1 MPQLSIIVPVY
12 NVEPY
17 LRRCIDSILAQTF
30 TDFELILIDDGSP
43 DKCGEIMEEYAA
55 QDSRII
61 TIHQENKGV
70 SAARNAGL
78 HIAQGTYVGFVDP
91 DDWIDPGMYDGIIR
105 AMEKNGAE
113 LGFCSWRDQFQD
125 GREIEHGVEFPDKM
139 TCTTFVKEIF
149 AIPRTVAGSNCNKVF
164 VRKLIRHN
172 YDESLT
178 ICEDN
183 KFLCEYCLGVREVC
197 YANSGKYNVF
207 IREDSTTRRTAT
219 SVVCGLPVRREL
231 IEIVSPLGEDVR
243 QCAEADFLDT
253 CLQYLRLIES
263 EKCSEAY
270 KLTTVSF
277 KNYIQRYF
285 SQIIKNDYIH
295 WKMKLLLVQKA
306 IYIKMK
312 IYNDVEIMSWNW
324 KGSPSE
330 KNCNNIRWS
339 CNGRD

>member
-1 MPQLSIIVPVY
+1 MPLLSIIVPIY
-12 NVEPY
+12 NVELY
-17 LRRCIDSILAQTF
+17 LPRCIDSILAQTF

-43 DKCGEIMEEYAA
+43 DRCGEIMEEYAKR
-55 QDSRII
+55 DSRII

-78 HIAQGTYVGFVDP
+78 SIAQGTYIGFVDP

-105 AMEKNGAE
+105 AMKKTGAE
-113 LGFCSWRDQFQD
+113 LGFCSWRDQFPD
-125 GREIEHGVEFPDKM
+125 GRVIEHGVEFPDKM

-207 IREDSTTRRTAT
+207 VRENSAIRRTAT
-219 SVVCGLPVRREL
+219 NVVRGLSVRREL
-231 IEIVSPLGEDVR
+231 IEIVSPLGEVVR

-253 CLQYLRLIES
+253 CLQYLRLTES
-263 EKCSEAY
+263 EKPSEY
-270 KLTTVSF
+270 YRLCKTEFCGYMKRYMRSVLSNRNISLKLKAVCLL
-277 KNYIQRYF
+277 R
-285 SQIIKNDYIH
+285 H
-295 WKMKLLLVQKA
+295 LKLLA
-306 IYIKMK
+306 
-312 IYNDVEIMSWNW
+312 
-324 KGSPSE
+324 
-330 KNCNNIRWS
+330 R
-339 CNGRD
+339 